1 MATIR
6 DLAKDL
12 HGSEIR
18 LSELNNLLT
27 NLSNEIVNNWDEI
40 KRNSVK
46 NVRNSGLGTR
56 MHELSESF
64 KLNIELDKANLDHDT
79 LRQVLAGLAISDVYL
94 SGNITSISTP
104 DPHLISSF
112 IFAVGNYL
120 REKKLTARF
129 YITAA
134 EGKRGLSVSY
144 HVVIANKHDLDIFRV
159 NNIKAQ
165 DLLNNP
171 KIPNHL
177 TPWLRNIISNWSSVK
192 VKKQVRFVY
201 YAVNGFIGRA
211 SLFGWFLGDGVLG
224 HVGRGS
230 FDIGFS
236 FVVDEPVRRFMDE
249 FCVGFMVVL
258 VGSLVVLRVG
268 GVVSIMFFARLRRW

>member
-6 DLAKDL
+6 DLTKDL

-64 KLNIELDKANLDHDT
+64 KLNIELDEVNLDHDA

-94 SGNITSISTP
+94 SGNITSTSTP

-112 IFAVGNYL
+112 IFAVGGNYL
-120 REKKLTARF
+120 REKKLTMRF

-134 EGKRGLSVSY
+134 EGKRGGYPS
-144 HVVIANKHDLDIFRV
+144 H
-159 NNIKAQ
+159 
-165 DLLNNP
+165 
-171 KIPNHL
+171 
-177 TPWLRNIISNWSSVK
+177 TT
-192 VKKQVRFVY
+192 
-201 YAVNGFIGRA
+201 
-211 SLFGWFLGDGVLG
+211 
-224 HVGRGS
+224 
-230 FDIGFS
+230 
-236 FVVDEPVRRFMDE
+236 
-249 FCVGFMVVL
+249 
-258 VGSLVVLRVG
+258 
-268 GVVSIMFFARLRRW
+268 